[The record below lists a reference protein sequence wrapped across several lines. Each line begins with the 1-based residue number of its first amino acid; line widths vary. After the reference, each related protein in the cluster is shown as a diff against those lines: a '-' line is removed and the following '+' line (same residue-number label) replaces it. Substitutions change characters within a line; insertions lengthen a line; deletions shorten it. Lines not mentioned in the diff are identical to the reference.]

1 MNKTDLMR
9 SMREFAKGDWINKRQ
24 LRNYLRCND
33 EYRDEI
39 IDGLDYRP
47 QGAQKLYFVGDVAE
61 RLKLYIVKGGV

>member
-1 MNKTDLMR
+1 MR
-9 SMREFAKGDWINKRQ
+9 ALASADHSLPAGLPGQ
-24 LRNYLRCND
+24 GLRPSQAG
-33 EYRDEI
+33 DEI